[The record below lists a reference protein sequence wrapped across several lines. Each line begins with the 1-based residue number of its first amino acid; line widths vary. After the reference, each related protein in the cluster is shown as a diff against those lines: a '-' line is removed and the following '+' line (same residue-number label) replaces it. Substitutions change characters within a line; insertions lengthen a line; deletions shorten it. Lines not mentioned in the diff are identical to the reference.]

1 MRPNICLRT
10 NLRTSRYVKATL
22 ALGTLMAVCLLPLTG
37 CKKGADAPAKA
48 EDTASADPITVEEAV
63 ATVHPVETTII
74 AQGTLSPGQGASVR
88 IAAPVAGRLTAVLVR
103 EGEHV
108 RIGQTLATLDNRPQ
122 KAQASS
128 AQAALRT
135 SETQARQADTSA
147 RAAETDQTN
156 AVRLARLTLD
166 AAKIDR
172 DSSISVAKN
181 ALLAAQTDLKRTRAG
196 ARPQEIAQ
204 AAQAVNLAKATRD
217 RANSEVSRIQFL
229 FDKGISAKRTLED
242 ARTALAVAESTLESA
257 QQQSSLVRAGAR
269 AEDLQAAELR
279 VDAAQSALTQARS
292 SGDAKVSQAEG
303 GLRQAQE
310 SALTVEAKRQEAQA
324 MHQTAAQRQ
333 ADLSAATATASISEL
348 RAPIDGIVMRRT
360 GNPGDVADPTV
371 PILEIA
377 DPHSLNLLASLP
389 AADGTKVRIGMI
401 AHVRTTDLPDKVF
414 TGNVL
419 SVGQVDPLTN
429 LITVRIAVS
438 NANAL
443 LKSGTFA
450 TAEIVVGSD
459 PKAVV
464 VPKSALINHDGKMVV
479 FTIASDSTAHQQ
491 EVEVGSETEQGKL
504 VAILS
509 GIKPG
514 IHIVALGQYELTDG
528 AKIRLADKSGD
539 KPADKKDAA
548 ESGTDGKKPETADK
562 TDAKPEAAITTKIDT
577 STTVRGNTP

>member
-1 MRPNICLRT
+1 M
-10 NLRTSRYVKATL
+10 L
-22 ALGTLMAVCLLPLTG
+22 AFGIFMAVFVLALTG

-48 EDTASADPITVEEAV
+48 EDAASTDPITVEEAV
-63 ATVHPVETTII
+63 ATVHAVETTIV

-88 IAAPVAGRLTAVLVR
+88 VAAPVAGRLTAVLVR
-103 EGEHV
+103 EGDHV
-108 RIGQTLATLDNRPQ
+108 RIGQPLATLDNRPQ
-122 KAQASS
+122 KAQVNS

-156 AVRLARLTLD
+156 SVRQAKLALN

-172 DSSISVAKN
+172 DSILSLAKN
-181 ALLAAQTDLKRTRAG
+181 TLLAAQTDLKKTRAG
-196 ARPQEIAQ
+196 ARPQEVEQ

-217 RANSEVSRIQFL
+217 RAASEVDRIQFL

-242 ARTALAVAESTLESA
+242 VRTALAVSESTLASA
-257 QQQSSLVRAGAR
+257 QQQSSLIRAGAR
-269 AEDLQAAELR
+269 SEDLQAAELR
-279 VDAAQSALTQARS
+279 VEAAQSALTQAQS
-292 SGDAKVSQAEG
+292 SGDAKIAQAEG
-303 GLRQAQE
+303 GLRQARE

-333 ADLSAATATASISEL
+333 ADLTAATATASISEL

-360 GNPGDVADPTV
+360 GNPGDVADPTI

-389 AADGTKVRIGMI
+389 AAEGAKVRIGMT
-401 AHVRTTDLPDKVF
+401 AHVQTTDLPDKIF
-414 TGNVL
+414 NGNVL
-419 SVGQVDPLTN
+419 SAGQVDPLTN
-429 LITVRIAVS
+429 LITVRIAVA
-438 NANAL
+438 NADAL

-479 FTIASDSTAHQQ
+479 FTIAADSTAHQQ
-491 EVEVGSETEQGKL
+491 EVEVGSETEKGQL

-509 GIKPG
+509 GVKPG
-514 IHIVALGQYELTDG
+514 IHIVKLGQYELTDG
-528 AKIRLADKSGD
+528 AKIRLADKSDD
-539 KPADKKDAA
+539 KAADKSDDKKD
-548 ESGTDGKKPETADK
+548 SQKGTAQDGADGGTGGKKPAAADK
-562 TDAKPEAAITTKIDT
+562 ADAKAEAASISSKTDT
-577 STTVRGNTP
+577 SKADKGNTP